1 MGNVLGRDG
10 RGKNPDGVST
20 YPADVHDL
28 ESYEQASRELAQLH
42 APILTKSTN
51 PHERLFIAAFDGT
64 GNSKFK
70 DPDRVS
76 NVGQIFD
83 QVQMAIAGG
92 NKGIRAEYVEGPG
105 TQDNPITKVID
116 QATGFTY
123 DARLEEMYDK
133 FTKQAKEWLRDDPQ
147 TQIRVAGIGFSRGA
161 EQVAG
166 FARLVHERGIQDPHG
181 KREYFDQNGIRHVEY
196 TNPPLIPPGQI
207 AQAVG
212 LFDPVGTGEPR
223 DHDRRLPPSVIS
235 GFQITA
241 EDERRNLFK
250 STNVIDPGMTEG
262 GRFLNVTVGGAHSN
276 IGGSYALNG
285 LSVRSFNLMTDYLN
299 SLSDPPYLRKQ
310 TVPATPDMNVVH
322 RSEEHQFFYRTSDF
336 DKDGLRDRMEQLTS
350 DRGCRVVADCRNKE
364 SHGESI
370 AAPFALRLVPIA
382 PAPAPPSSSPLAQP
396 RFDPRDPGHPDHALF
411 QQGLEKMQAANEQ
424 RSEPWDN
431 TTVERV
437 AASLVFHVKQ
447 DPAVKRIDEV
457 VLSEATPFSP
467 AGDRV
472 FAVYRPFGDKAPY
485 FRTDMDTRA
494 AANTPVEQTFQQLD
508 VHRREQQQMSAQQQ
522 SWQEQQDQQ
531 QSQAR
536 GGLSR

>member
-1 MGNVLGRDG
+1 M
-10 RGKNPDGVST
+10 
-20 YPADVHDL
+20 HDL
-28 ESYEQASRELAQLH
+28 ESYEQASRELAQLR
-42 APILTKSTN
+42 APVLVRSSN
-51 PHERLFIAAFDGT
+51 PHERLFLAAFDGT

-83 QVQMAIAGG
+83 QVQTAIAGG
-92 NKGIRAEYVEGPG
+92 HKGVRAEYLEGPG
-105 TQDNPITKVID
+105 TQDNPITRVID

-123 DARLEEMYDK
+123 DARIEEMYDK
-133 FTKQAKEWLRDDPQ
+133 FTKQAKEWLRKDPQ
-147 TQIRVAGIGFSRGA
+147 AQIRVVEIGFSRGA
-161 EQVAG
+161 EQAAG
-166 FARLVHERGIQDPHG
+166 FARLVHERGIQDPKG
-181 KREYFDQNGIRHVEY
+181 KREHFDENGVRHIEY
-196 TNPPLIPPGQI
+196 TRPPLVPPGRI
-207 AQAVG
+207 AQTVG

-223 DHDRRLPPSVIS
+223 DHDRRLPPSVVS

-250 STNVIDPGMTEG
+250 STNIIDPGMTEG

-299 SLSDPPYLRKQ
+299 ALSDPPYLRKQ
-310 TVPATPDMNVVH
+310 ALPATPGVNVVH

-350 DRGCRVVADCRNKE
+350 AQGCRAVADCRNKE
-364 SHGESI
+364 PHDESI
-370 AAPFALRLVPIA
+370 AAPFAMRLVPIA
-382 PAPAPPSSSPLAQP
+382 PTPAPPSSAVSVQL

-411 QQGLEKMQAANEQ
+411 RQGLDKMRAANALSPE
-424 RSEPWDN
+424 RWDD

-437 AASLVFHVKQ
+437 AAGLVLHVKQ

-457 VLSEATPFSP
+457 VLSHATPYSP
-467 AGDRV
+467 AGERV

-485 FRTDMDTRA
+485 FRTDMDTRV

-508 VHRREQQQMSAQQQ
+508 AHKREQQQATTPLPAQQD
-522 SWQEQQDQQ
+522 QQDQQ
-531 QSQAR
+531 QSQQR

>member
-1 MGNVLGRDG
+1 MGDILGKDG
-10 RGKNPDGVST
+10 RVENRDGVST
-20 YPADVHDL
+20 YPADAHDL
-28 ESYEQASRELAQLH
+28 ESYEQASRELAQLQ
-42 APILTKSTN
+42 APTLLKSSN
-51 PHERLFIAAFDGT
+51 VHERLFIAAFDGT

-70 DPDRVS
+70 DPDRIS
-76 NVGQIFD
+76 NVGQLFD
-83 QVQMAIAGG
+83 QIQAGAADG
-92 NKGIRAEYVEGPG
+92 NRRIRAEYVEGPG
-105 TQDNPITKVID
+105 TQENPIVKVVD
-116 QATGFTY
+116 QATGYTY
-123 DARLEEMYDK
+123 EPRIEEMYSR
-133 FTKQAKEWLRDDPQ
+133 FIKQAEAWLHEDPKA
-147 TQIRVAGIGFSRGA
+147 QIRVASIGFSRGA
-161 EQVAG
+161 EQAAG
-166 FARLVHERGIQDPHG
+166 FSRLVHERGIQDPLGVHTSRKEG
-181 KREYFDQNGIRHVEY
+181 EVHVEY
-196 TNPPLIPPGQI
+196 TKPPLVPPGQI
-207 AQAVG
+207 AQAIG
-212 LFDPVGTGEPR
+212 MFDPVGTGEPR

-250 STNVIDPGMTEG
+250 STNVIDPGMTDG

-299 SLSDPPYLRKQ
+299 SLSDPPYLHKQ
-310 TVPATPDMNVVH
+310 AVPATPDMNVVH

-350 DRGCRVVADCRNKE
+350 DRGCRVVVDCRNKE
-364 SHGESI
+364 PHDESI
-370 AAPFALRLVPIA
+370 AGPFPLRLVPIA
-382 PAPAPPSSSPLAQP
+382 RASAPLSSSALAQP
-396 RFDPRDPGHPDHALF
+396 RFDPRNPGHPDHALF
-411 QQGLEKMQAANEQ
+411 QQGLEKMQAANEL
-424 RSEPWDN
+424 RSERWDN
-431 TTVERV
+431 ATVERV
-437 AASLVFHVKQ
+437 AASLVLHVKQ

-472 FAVYRPFGDKAPY
+472 FAVYKPFGDKAPY

-508 VHRREQQQMSAQQQ
+508 VHRREQQQMSTQQL

-531 QSQAR
+531 QSQQR